1 MSWLTR
7 AIWRRVVVLG
17 VLVCV
22 CALAT
27 AARGRQTAQGA
38 QASTGDRPLLLL
50 VSLEDEPITP
60 VTARFIRRAVRQ
72 AESDRAECLLI
83 VLDTPGGLVDSTRT
97 MVKDILASQTPVVVY
112 VSPSGARAASAGVF
126 ITLASHVAAMAPGTH
141 IGAAHP
147 VQLGG
152 LPIGPPE
159 SPQPSP
165 AGDEGEEQ
173 PSPATAPS
181 AALETKIVN
190 DTVAWARSLA
200 ELRDRNSEWATQA
213 VTESI
218 STVASDALAEGVID
232 LMADDLDDLLAQL
245 DGREVPLTRGTVTL
259 RTAGA
264 MIRTLEMWWGE
275 RVLAAISNPN
285 IAFLLLMLGF
295 YGILFE
301 LYTPGWGVPGTLGVV
316 CLVMAFF
323 GLAVLPIS
331 YVGLLLIA
339 VALALFVAE
348 AFVTSYG
355 ALAVGGAVC
364 LVLGGLMLVDSPVGF
379 MRISL
384 GLVVS
389 IAGASGLITV
399 FLLSGV
405 VRAHRQRV
413 STGGEGLVGTL
424 ALAQED
430 FARVADQ
437 YAGAVLAHGELWKA
451 VSPAPVSAGQ
461 TLEVRDREGLTL
473 VVRIADRPPIQTS
486 PEASA

>member
-1 MSWLTR
+1 
-7 AIWRRVVVLG
+7 
-17 VLVCV
+17 
-22 CALAT
+22 
-27 AARGRQTAQGA
+27 
-38 QASTGDRPLLLL
+38 
-50 VSLEDEPITP
+50 
-60 VTARFIRRAVRQ
+60 
-72 AESDRAECLLI
+72 
-83 VLDTPGGLVDSTRT
+83 
-97 MVKDILASQTPVVVY
+97 
-112 VSPSGARAASAGVF
+112 
-126 ITLASHVAAMAPGTH
+126 
-141 IGAAHP
+141 
-147 VQLGG
+147 
-152 LPIGPPE
+152 
-159 SPQPSP
+159 
-165 AGDEGEEQ
+165 
-173 PSPATAPS
+173 
-181 AALETKIVN
+181 
-190 DTVAWARSLA
+190 
-200 ELRDRNSEWATQA
+200 
-213 VTESI
+213 
-218 STVASDALAEGVID
+218 
-232 LMADDLDDLLAQL
+232 MADNLDDLLAQL
-245 DGREVPLTRGTVTL
+245 DGREVSLLRGTVTL

-264 MIRTLEMWWGE
+264 TIRTVEMWWGE

-285 IAFLLLMLGF
+285 IAFLLMMLGF

-301 LYTPGWGVPGTLGVV
+301 LYSPGWGVPGTLGVV

-323 GLAVLPIS
+323 GLAVLPIN

-348 AFVTSYG
+348 AFVTSFG

-413 STGGEGLVGTL
+413 STGSEGLVGAL

-451 VSPAPVSAGQ
+451 VSPTPVSAGQ

-473 VVRIADRPPIQTS
+473 VVYVADRPPIQTS
-486 PEASA
+486 PETFA